1 MPHHEGR
8 SGISDGRRGPGAV
21 AAEGEKR
28 GARRVNRGR
37 CGGIAILLIKPAG
50 DVLGGP
56 CASRRLSSLA
66 ACCAQ
71 HKSDGTDAFQGLK
84 ARERRELSDTG
95 HASPDTDHAA
105 AAGRRAPTVSH
116 TPLRRAELVLVAE
129 REREAGSDADE
140 LRPKNQTLAAGRVVA
155 AGQKHERAHLPIPRP
170 RAPKSHETTP

>member
-1 MPHHEGR
+1 MRANNEGGPR
-8 SGISDGRRGPGAV
+8 ISDGRRGPGAV

-84 ARERRELSDTG
+84 ARERRELSDAG
-95 HASPDTDHAA
+95 RAAPDTDPAA

-116 TPLRRAELVLVAE
+116 TLPRRAELALIAE
-129 REREAGSDADE
+129 ARERDG
-140 LRPKNQTLAAGRVVA
+140 LRRGRAPAQNQTLAAG
-155 AGQKHERAHLPIPRP
+155 QDHERAPPPHTPTRPAPETHGPRM
-170 RAPKSHETTP
+170 

>member
-95 HASPDTDHAA
+95 RASPDTDHAA
-105 AAGRRAPTVSH
+105 AAGLRAPTVSH
-116 TPLRRAELVLVAE
+116 TPPRRAGLALAAE
-129 REREAGSDADE
+129 TRERRGLQTRTSSGPKSDA
-140 LRPKNQTLAAGRVVA
+140 GRRRGTRESQLPSEIPNERGSERSTGA
-155 AGQKHERAHLPIPRP
+155 IGGKH
-170 RAPKSHETTP
+170 

>member
-50 DVLGGP
+50 DVPGGP

-71 HKSDGTDAFQGLK
+71 HKSDGTDAFQGLN
-84 ARERRELSDTG
+84 ARERGPLSDTG
-95 HASPDTDHAA
+95 RASLDTDHAA
-105 AAGRRAPTVSH
+105 AAGPARPDGLTHPTAP
-116 TPLRRAELVLVAE
+116 R
-129 REREAGSDADE
+129 
-140 LRPKNQTLAAGRVVA
+140 
-155 AGQKHERAHLPIPRP
+155 
-170 RAPKSHETTP
+170 

>member
-84 ARERRELSDTG
+84 ARERGPLSDTG
-95 HASPDTDHAA
+95 RASPDTDLAA
-105 AAGRRAPTVSH
+105 AAGSGAPTVSH
-116 TPLRRAELVLVAE
+116 TPRRRAELALVAE
-129 REREAGSDADE
+129 TRERDG
-140 LRPKNQTLAAGRVVA
+140 LRCGRAPAQNQTLAAG
-155 AGQKHERAHLPIPRP
+155 QDHERAPSPLTPPTRP
-170 RAPKSHETTP
+170 EDSLKRS